1 MSPYRTII
9 EWITP
14 PETRPIVSEL
24 LAQAQQV
31 RDLRGQI
38 ERVRNDLDSSW
49 TGGAKNSFIS
59 NLDSLIHD
67 YGNFANNLETKAGEI
82 AAITVWVEVQQWF
95 EDIINP
101 TH

>member
-1 MSPYRTII
+1 MSPYQTII

-14 PETRPIVSEL
+14 DQTRPIVSEL

-31 RDLRGQI
+31 RELKNQI
-38 ERVRNDLDSSW
+38 QAVRHELDGSW
-49 TGGAKNSFIS
+49 TGGAKNTFIS
-59 NLDSLIHD
+59 KLDSLMQE
-67 YGNFANNLETKAGEI
+67 YSNYANNLEGKAREI

-95 EDIINP
+95 EDITRT